1 VTQTASETVSASWQ
15 TLMDALD
22 GIPEERMTERGAAG
36 DWSVKDLLG
45 HIAFW
50 ESRAVA
56 HLNRQV
62 SNEPQPDDDGDGDVD
77 FEAINVE
84 QHALRE
90 NQPLGDARAEM
101 EQTHEQLVALLTR
114 IPDVSPEE
122 IKGNT
127 FGHYAEHT
135 QDILAWRERAGI

>member
-1 VTQTASETVSASWQ
+1 MTQTASETVASGWQ
-15 TLMDALD
+15 ALMDALD

-50 ESRAVA
+50 DSCTVERLENQISDA
-56 HLNRQV
+56 
-62 SNEPQPDDDGDGDVD
+62 PQEVDDGEVD
-77 FEAINVE
+77 FESLNQE
-84 QHALRE
+84 QHALRQ
-90 NQPLGDARAEM
+90 NQPLSDAIAEM
-101 EQTHEQLVALLTR
+101 ERTHEQLVALLTR